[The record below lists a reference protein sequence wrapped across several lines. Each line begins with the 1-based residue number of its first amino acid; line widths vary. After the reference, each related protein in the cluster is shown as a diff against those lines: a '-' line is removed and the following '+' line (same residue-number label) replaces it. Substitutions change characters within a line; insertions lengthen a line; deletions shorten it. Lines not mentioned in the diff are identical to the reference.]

1 MSSLVTNLNSSTA
14 QEIVNWVT
22 TYDGCVHTDDTTQLD
37 SRVAKAVCIGLDESE
52 SSLILLCFSIN
63 SRIGAKNNL

>member
-22 TYDGCVHTDDTTQLD
+22 TADWCVHTADTRRNSTSLLAYLF
-37 SRVAKAVCIGLDESE
+37 RLVETVA
-52 SSLILLCFSIN
+52 N
-63 SRIGAKNNL
+63 